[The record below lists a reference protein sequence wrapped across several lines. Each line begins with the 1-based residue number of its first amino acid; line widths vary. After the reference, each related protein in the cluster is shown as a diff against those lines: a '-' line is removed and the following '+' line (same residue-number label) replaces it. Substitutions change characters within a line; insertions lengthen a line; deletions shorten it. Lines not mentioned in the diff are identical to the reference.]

1 MHDLRPCPQRTFNHH
16 YHYYDYD
23 YDYDYDYYYYYGYD
37 YGYDYDYYLTMK
49 KFSQQAKSC
58 IFSGT
63 NHYASH
69 LRSYRSL
76 QWQQFTGL
84 RFQGSV
90 F

>member
-1 MHDLRPCPQRTFNHH
+1 MHDLRPCSPRTFNHH
-16 YHYYDYD
+16 YHYYYYYYDYD
-23 YDYDYDYYYYYGYD
+23 YDYDYDYYY
-37 YGYDYDYYLTMK
+37 DYYLTMR
-49 KFSQQAKSC
+49 KFSQQAKSR
-58 IFSGT
+58 IFSGK

-76 QWQQFTGL
+76 QQQQFTGL